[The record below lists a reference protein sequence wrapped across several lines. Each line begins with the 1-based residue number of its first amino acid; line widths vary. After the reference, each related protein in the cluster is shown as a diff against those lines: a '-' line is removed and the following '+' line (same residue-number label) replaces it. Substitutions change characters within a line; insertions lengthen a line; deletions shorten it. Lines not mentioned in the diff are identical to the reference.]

1 MRLRYLALLITVV
14 CGCST
19 SPPRVPPSPA
29 VAATPAAHPVSG
41 QAAPTASP
49 VLTAPG
55 QSQPQASSPTATAAT
70 NTPAS
75 LAIDPDLVKR
85 GYHPAIRRGQRVY
98 CRQEPVTGSRFTQ
111 TRCMTADQ
119 ISDSAMSTKDYLSAP
134 RPDGTCALMKC
145 N

>member
-1 MRLRYLALLITVV
+1 MRFLPMALLLTAVSA
-14 CGCST
+14 CST
-19 SPPRVPPSPA
+19 PPPRVPPSPT
-29 VAATPAAHPVSG
+29 VAATPVVHPAAVQPT
-41 QAAPTASP
+41 PTTTASS
-49 VLTAPG
+49 TAAG
-55 QSQPQASSPTATAAT
+55 QPPAQTAAT

-98 CRQEPVTGSRFTQ
+98 CRQEPVTGSRFSQ

-119 ISDSAMSTKDYLSAP
+119 ISDSATSTKDYLSAP
-134 RPDGTCALMKC
+134 RADGTCAMMKC